1 MGAESTPQ
9 VEALLHLSTYKKVS
23 LKIALL
29 PPIVTV
35 KLLATFGVVVLAP
48 AVQVMV
54 VAAETT
60 FVQLIPSIMMT
71 AVPEL
76 RLVPVRVIVY
86 PPAMSPYLGLIDVT
100 IGVFTCLYSTKLV
113 KL

>member
-23 LKIALL
+23 RKITLL

-35 KLLATFGVVVLAP
+35 KVLAIVGVVGLAP
-48 AVQVMV
+48 AVQVIV
-54 VAAETT
+54 VAVEVTIE
-60 FVQLIPSIMMT
+60 QLIPSIVIT

-76 RLVPVRVIVY
+76 RLVPVRVIGY
-86 PPAMSPYLGLIDVT
+86 PPVMLPYLGLIDVT
-100 IGVFTCLYSTKLV
+100 IGVFVCLYSTKLL